1 MSSFFS
7 GSTCFFFL
15 FSSLEGAPK
24 EGIKERKHL
33 TTLVKHTKAKNKK
46 KKDSV
51 AVKEEAFPGNR
62 REINP
67 QREINEGWTRRM
79 RTSTAE
85 REIQRAEEKKEQTK
99 IRA

>member
-1 MSSFFS
+1 
-7 GSTCFFFL
+7 
-15 FSSLEGAPK
+15 
-24 EGIKERKHL
+24 
-33 TTLVKHTKAKNKK
+33 
-46 KKDSV
+46 
-51 AVKEEAFPGNR
+51 VKEEAFQGNR